1 MPLPKIEPRSP
12 EGQAEILTNIL
23 QQLGGDQTQVTLMTR
38 GNTYYK
44 DFLILLTTVQHW
56 LIVFRCC
63 RFLPEWRVHV
73 SWDCFFFQANGMNRW
88 FIVAYT
94 PPTK

>member
-44 DFLILLTTVQHW
+44 DFLILLTTVQH
-56 LIVFRCC
+56 
-63 RFLPEWRVHV
+63 
-73 SWDCFFFQANGMNRW
+73 
-88 FIVAYT
+88 
-94 PPTK
+94 